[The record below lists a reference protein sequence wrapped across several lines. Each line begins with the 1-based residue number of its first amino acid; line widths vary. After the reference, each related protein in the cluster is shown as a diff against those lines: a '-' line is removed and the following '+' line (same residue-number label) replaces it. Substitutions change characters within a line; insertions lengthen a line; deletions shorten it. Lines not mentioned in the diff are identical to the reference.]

1 MGYRTTIRNINSIGH
16 LIEGNVYTFLEQS
29 ISSEEMLIANI
40 ELLDGL
46 IKRTSEQ
53 FYMSDE
59 YWEYTYNDLNYLR
72 NRWDYVREDLSKI

>member
-59 YWEYTYNDLNYLR
+59 YWKYTYNDLNYFLIS
-72 NRWDYVREDLSKI
+72 ET

>member
-40 ELLDGL
+40 ELL
-46 IKRTSEQ
+46 EC
-53 FYMSDE
+53 
-59 YWEYTYNDLNYLR
+59 
-72 NRWDYVREDLSKI
+72 